1 MFYFSTFLV
10 GWIDA
15 GLLGDHNKPG
25 DLTEIFSQHSRG
37 YISETKVSALGP
49 SEASL
54 LGQGCHLIL
63 SVSSQSYCV
72 SAFKSLLMRI
82 FVRLDQN
89 LIQ

>member
-1 MFYFSTFLV
+1 MFCFFILIV

-25 DLTEIFSQHSRG
+25 DLTEIFSQYSRG
-37 YISETKVSALGP
+37 YISETKLSSELGP

-63 SVSSQSYCV
+63 SVSSESYCV

-82 FVRLDQN
+82 FVRLD
-89 LIQ
+89 